1 MPRCSV
7 GEDEFSDLW
16 CISQLLNIETLSV
29 RGMWS
34 DDRPQGGAKGELV
47 PEDVIEIHAELSS
60 ADLGRERRWEGQ
72 NGKDVGCGRQT
83 FCRNACFTQRKCS
96 I

>member
-1 MPRCSV
+1 
-7 GEDEFSDLW
+7 
-16 CISQLLNIETLSV
+16 
-29 RGMWS
+29 MWS

-47 PEDVIEIHAELSS
+47 PEDVIEILAELSS

-83 FCRNACFTQRKCS
+83 LLSQRVFHATQMNLEPS
-96 I
+96 SPVL